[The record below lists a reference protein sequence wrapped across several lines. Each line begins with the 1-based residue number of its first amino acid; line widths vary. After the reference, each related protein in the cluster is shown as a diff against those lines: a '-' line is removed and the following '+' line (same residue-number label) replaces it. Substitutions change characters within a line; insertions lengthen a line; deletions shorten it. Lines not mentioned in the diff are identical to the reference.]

1 MEYENNGAAAGCMWS
16 LIFQKSNLTASD
28 SQFFGLKKKSE
39 IDLNGLL
46 ITLGPHGTSCYS
58 VLSFKNILNSN
69 LKADYFL
76 FESHL
81 ILLDSD
87 KSHWTSSLGV

>member
-1 MEYENNGAAAGCMWS
+1 MVLLLGVCGVSFSEKQPDCFRFTILW
-16 LIFQKSNLTASD
+16 I
-28 SQFFGLKKKSE
+28 KKKKGE
-39 IDLNGLL
+39 TDLNGLL

-87 KSHWTSSLGV
+87 KSH